1 MRRSLILTLLLIATS
16 ILYVACSS
24 SPHSSDEI
32 YYLVTANSKIPYW
45 QAAHDGW
52 RQAAQK
58 MKVKTDFVGPDTYD
72 PQAEQKAFQDAVAKK
87 PAGILISPADAKLLQ
102 SDIDAAI
109 GRGIPVI
116 TMDSDSP
123 DSKRLTFIGTNNY
136 QAGVLGGKTAVKAL
150 NGKGNVV
157 FFSIPAQANLEERLH
172 GYKDVFAENP
182 GIKVVDVID
191 IHGDPRVAFD
201 KTTEIIGDKK
211 KSVDA
216 FICLE
221 AQAGKEVADVLDR
234 NKVSGKTIIAMDT
247 DDATLDWIKKG
258 MIRAT
263 IAQKPYTMAYFGLQ
277 LLDQMHHEPPTPLSK
292 NWAQDPFSPLPSAVD
307 TGLTL
312 VDKSNLDSFVA
323 AQATTKQ

>member
-1 MRRSLILTLLLIATS
+1 MRRSLLITLLLVVTS

-102 SDIDAAI
+102 ADIDAAI
-109 GRGIPVI
+109 GQGIPVI

-136 QAGVLGGKTAVKAL
+136 QAGVLGGRTAVKAL

-182 GIKVVDVID
+182 GIKIVDVID

-201 KTTEIIGDKK
+201 KTSEIIGDKK

-234 NKVSGKTIIAMDT
+234 NKVSAKTIIAMDT

-263 IAQKPYTMAYFGLQ
+263 IAQKPYTMAYVGLQ
-277 LLDQMHHEPPTPLSK
+277 LLDRMHHEPPTPLSK
-292 NWAQDPFSPLPSAVD
+292 NWAQDPFSPLPLAVD

-312 VDKSNLDSFVA
+312 VDKSNLESFMA
-323 AQATTKQ
+323 AQASTKQ

>member
-1 MRRSLILTLLLIATS
+1 MRHSLIVTGFLLLGS
-16 ILYVACSS
+16 IFFVACSS
-24 SPHSSDEI
+24 SQHSSDEI

-58 MKVKTDFVGPDTYD
+58 MGVKTDFVGPDTYD
-72 PQAEQKAFQDAVAKK
+72 PQAEQKAFQDALLKK
-87 PAGILISPADAKLLQ
+87 PAGILISPADAKFLQ
-102 SDIDAAI
+102 TDIDAAI
-109 GRGIPVI
+109 AQGVPVM

-136 QAGVLGGKTAVKAL
+136 QAGVLGARSAVKAL

-157 FFSIPAQANLEERLH
+157 FFTIPAQTNLEERLH

-182 GIKVVDVID
+182 GIKIVDVID

-201 KTTEIIGDKK
+201 KATEIVGDKK
-211 KSVDA
+211 KNVDA

-221 AQAGKEVADVLDR
+221 AQGGKEVADVLDR
-234 NKVSGKTIIAMDT
+234 SKITGKTIIAMDT
-247 DDATLDWIKKG
+247 DDGTLDWIKKG

-263 IAQKPYTMAYFGLQ
+263 IAQKPYTMAYVGLQ
-277 LLDQMHHEPPTPLSK
+277 MLDEAHHHPPTPLSK
-292 NWAQDPFSPLPSAVD
+292 NWSQDPFSPLPAAVD

-312 VDKSNLDSFVA
+312 VDKSNLDSFMA
-323 AQATTKQ
+323 AQASSKQ

>member
-1 MRRSLILTLLLIATS
+1 MRRSLIVSSILLTS
-16 ILYVACSS
+16 IFFLACSG

-58 MKVKTDFVGPDTYD
+58 LKVRVDFVGPDTYD
-72 PQAEQKAFQDAVAKK
+72 PKAQQKAFQDALKAK
-87 PAGILISPADAKLLQ
+87 PAGILVSPADAKLLQ
-102 SDIDAAI
+102 PDIDAAI
-109 GRGIPVI
+109 GQGIPVI
-116 TMDSDSP
+116 TLDSDSP

-136 QAGVLGGKTAVKAL
+136 QAGLLGGRTAAKAL

-157 FFSIPAQANLEERLH
+157 FFTIPAQTNLEERLH
-172 GYKDVFAENP
+172 GYKDAFAENP
-182 GIKVVDVID
+182 GIKIVDVID
-191 IHGDPRVAFD
+191 IQGDPRVAFD
-201 KTTEIIGDKK
+201 KATEIVSDKK
-211 KSVDA
+211 KNVDA

-234 NKVSGKTIIAMDT
+234 NKVTGKTIIAMDT

-277 LLDQMHHEPPTPLSK
+277 LLDQVHHNPPTPLAK
-292 NWAQDPFSPLPSAVD
+292 NWAQDPFSPIPAAVD

-312 VDKSNLDSFVA
+312 VDKTNIDSFTA

>member
-1 MRRSLILTLLLIATS
+1 MRRLLILAGFVILCS
-16 ILYVACSS
+16 IFYVACSG

-58 MKVKTDFVGPDTYD
+58 LKVKTDFVGPDTYD
-72 PQAEQKAFQDAVAKK
+72 PQAEQRAFQDALKKK
-87 PAGILISPADAKLLQ
+87 PTGILISPADAKLLQ
-102 SDIDAAI
+102 ADIDAAI
-109 GRGIPVI
+109 AQGVPVM

-123 DSKRLTFIGTNNY
+123 DSKRLTFVGTNNY
-136 QAGVLGGKTAVKAL
+136 QAGVLGARSAVKAL

-157 FFSIPAQANLEERLH
+157 FFTIPAQTNLEERLH
-172 GYKDVFAENP
+172 GYKDIFAESP
-182 GIKVVDVID
+182 GIKIVDVID

-201 KTTEIIGDKK
+201 KTTEFVGDKK
-211 KSVDA
+211 KNVDA

-234 NKVSGKTIIAMDT
+234 NKVAGKTIIAMDT

-263 IAQKPYTMAYFGLQ
+263 IAQKPYTMAYVGLEM
-277 LLDQMHHEPPTPLSK
+277 LDAIHHHPPTPLSK
-292 NWAQDPFSPLPSAVD
+292 DWSQDPFSPLPSAVD

-312 VDKSNLDSFVA
+312 VDKTNLESFMS
-323 AQATTKQ
+323 AQASSKQ

>member
-109 GRGIPVI
+109 GQGIPVI

-201 KTTEIIGDKK
+201 KATEIIGDKK
-211 KSVDA
+211 RSVDA

-277 LLDQMHHEPPTPLSK
+277 LLDQMHHEPPTPMSK